1 VSLAQLVGEPHFIC
15 RGWNKKK
22 IESIFGFLFDAKML
36 KSLNKNFKIAFSHKN
51 LWDVD
56 VDNLFFEPK
65 VLQMFLSNV
74 C

>member
-1 VSLAQLVGEPHFIC
+1 LEP
-15 RGWNKKK
+15 KK

-36 KSLNKNFKIAFSHKN
+36 KSLNKNVKTAFSHKH

-56 VDNLFFEPK
+56 ADNLFFKLK